1 MANLETINIGLVGIG
16 HILLNKNMCVPLYQ
30 RSYAWEDSHVSEFFG
45 DIRQATSEGANEY
58 FIGSIVTTKNKTD
71 RPEVADGQQRLAT
84 ATILLAAIRDHFFN
98 YRDLER
104 ASTITSDLLHKK
116 DLKTLEL
123 IPKLKLNDA
132 DNDFFV
138 KRILLNP
145 DDSDRAQTPTKPSH
159 LRIQKAAELAQDFV
173 ASIASTSDPT
183 NRLTDLVSYLKDSV
197 VVIWVQVPDDTN
209 AFTIFETLNDRG
221 LSLAISDLLKN
232 YLFGLAGNRLPEA
245 QHAWT
250 SIISTLES
258 ISDEDS
264 TVTFIRH
271 FWSSQQGLVREKEL
285 YSSIKKLVN
294 TKTKAIAFVKELEKN
309 AHLYAAIINTTDS
322 LWSKYG
328 ETSQG
333 NMRTLNLLRM
343 IQIRPLL
350 LSILDSFRLREAR
363 LTIKNMV
370 SWSVRFL
377 IHGGLG
383 GGTLETHYCQAAK
396 EIRNASITTS
406 SQLSK
411 KLKNIIPTNKQ
422 FKSSFATARVS
433 KAYLARYYLR
443 ALESQNR
450 GDADPGLIPNDNS
463 EVVNLEHVLPQSPS
477 EKWKHISPDE
487 QEFIV
492 KRLGNLALMKKQIN
506 REAGNDGFTYKK
518 PFYSKSAF
526 SLTKMM
532 ATKRVWNQGTIDAR
546 QKHLADLAVK
556 TWPIK

>member
-1 MANLETINIGLVGIG
+1 MATLETINIGLVGIG
-16 HILLNKNMCVPLYQ
+16 HILLNKNMCVPMFQ
-30 RSYAWEDSHVSEFFG
+30 RSYAWEDSHVSDLFG
-45 DIRQATSEGANEY
+45 DISQAMSEGANEY

-84 ATILLAAIRDHFFN
+84 VTILLAAIRDHFFN
-98 YRDLER
+98 TGDMER

-145 DDSDRAQTPTKPSH
+145 NNSERAYTPTKQSH
-159 LRIQKAAELAQDFV
+159 FRIQKAAELAQDFV
-173 ASIASTSDPT
+173 ASISSTSDST

-221 LSLAISDLLKN
+221 LTLAISDLLKN
-232 YLFGLAGNRLPEA
+232 YLFGLAGNRLPEV

-258 ISDEDS
+258 IGDEDA

-271 FWSSQQGLVREKEL
+271 FWSSRQGLVREKEL
-285 YSSIKKLVN
+285 YSSIKKFIN
-294 TKTKAIAFVKELEKN
+294 NKTKAIAFVKELEKN
-309 AHLYAAIINTTDS
+309 AHLYAGIINTNDS
-322 LWSKYG
+322 LWGKYG

-333 NMRTLNLLRM
+333 HMRTLNVLRM

-350 LSILDSFRLREAR
+350 LSVLDSFKKRETQ
-363 LTIKNMV
+363 LTIKKMV

-396 EIRNASITTS
+396 EIRNTSIKTS

-411 KLKNIIPTNKQ
+411 RLKNIIPTDKQ

-443 ALESQNR
+443 ALESKNH
-450 GDADPGLIPNDNS
+450 GVADPELIPNENS
-463 EVVNLEHVLPQSPS
+463 EVVNLEHVLPQTASN
-477 EKWKHISPDE
+477 KWNHISADD
-487 QEFIV
+487 QEVLV
-492 KRLGNLALMKKQIN
+492 KRLGNLSLMSNRIN
-506 REAGNDGFTYKK
+506 TKAGNDSFTYKK
-518 PFYSKSAF
+518 TFYSNSNF
-526 SLTKMM
+526 SLTKMI
-532 ATKRVWNQGTIDAR
+532 AKNSVWKQSSIDAR
-546 QKHLADLAVK
+546 QKYLADLAVK